1 MFKLNGKEYKDI
13 EITYNVVADLEERG
27 IDLQNLGK
35 NKTLSTIRAII
46 AVAFNGNIE
55 AAGHEINQH
64 LLNGGKFEDLVQIVQ
79 KAVET
84 SGFFQA
90 LSKMS

>member
-27 IDLQNLGK
+27 IDLQDFGK
-35 NKTLSTIRAII
+35 GKALSTIRAVI

-55 AAGHEINQH
+55 VAGHEINQH